1 MGKSRA
7 SAPIAQERV
16 QRSSKKKPR
25 DVQRRT
31 RGSASLPAPADR
43 LGPTISTVLT
53 NDSTFSRSLELSSHD
68 SSGRLFQTWAEQEV
82 TLTAASKRLSGRV
95 PRQK

>member
-16 QRSSKKKPR
+16 QRSSKRKPR

-31 RGSASLPAPADR
+31 RGSASLPAPDEEGQVKCSKVMCFNYH
-43 LGPTISTVLT
+43 LISFIFEEP
-53 NDSTFSRSLELSSHD
+53 DI
-68 SSGRLFQTWAEQEV
+68 
-82 TLTAASKRLSGRV
+82 
-95 PRQK
+95 